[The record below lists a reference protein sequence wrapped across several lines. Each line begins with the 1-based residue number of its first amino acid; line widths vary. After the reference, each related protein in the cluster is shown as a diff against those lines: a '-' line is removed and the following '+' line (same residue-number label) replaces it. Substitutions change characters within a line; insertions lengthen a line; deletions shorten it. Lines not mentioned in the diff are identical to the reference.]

1 MSGDCLLELS
11 ALATPQTMRKKMQS
25 RDPRSEDNKDKTR
38 ERKMC
43 VSGWRGCKQ
52 EGGERRRQGG
62 SIARAHARTDYHKMN
77 FTRVHELCTS
87 CEMVSSEK
95 RDWGGADNWWCRVGG
110 WGGGERKAE
119 QGFFYLLVEV
129 TADGLLNFPCQ
140 GGK

>member
-43 VSGWRGCKQ
+43 VSGWRGLSKREGS
-52 EGGERRRQGG
+52 EGGREG

-77 FTRVHELCTS
+77 FTRVH
-87 CEMVSSEK
+87 
-95 RDWGGADNWWCRVGG
+95 
-110 WGGGERKAE
+110 
-119 QGFFYLLVEV
+119 
-129 TADGLLNFPCQ
+129 
-140 GGK
+140 

>member
-95 RDWGGADNWWCRVGG
+95 RDWGEQTTGGVGLE
-110 WGGGERKAE
+110 GG
-119 QGFFYLLVEV
+119 VEV
-129 TADGLLNFPCQ
+129 KEKPSRVSFIYW
-140 GGK
+140 